1 MDIDKTA
8 DEAAGRVLDQI
19 ERDGTIHRS
28 SIARV
33 IADEMHRANRVPY
46 HSHMTI
52 DPSRFPSAEEMM
64 CRLRDAIIRKHDPG

>member
-28 SIARV
+28 SIARA
-33 IADEMHRANRVPY
+33 IADEMHRANRQPY
-46 HSHMTI
+46 QPYMVSVAP
-52 DPSRFPSAEEMM
+52 DAM

>member
-1 MDIDKTA
+1 MDIDRTA

-33 IADEMHRANRVPY
+33 IADEMHRANRTPY
-46 HSHMTI
+46 
-52 DPSRFPSAEEMM
+52 MM
-64 CRLRDAIIRKHDPG
+64 ARALPGHLVYVSDLETPLIRKHDPG

>member
-19 ERDGTIHRS
+19 ERDGAVHRS
-28 SIARV
+28 RIARV
-33 IADEMHRANRVPY
+33 IADEMHRAQRTPY
-46 HSHMTI
+46 MMAVAS
-52 DPSRFPSAEEMM
+52 DPM